1 MEASLPP
8 VLAERARSECARSM
22 RAVGGRPASQKVP
35 GNLLLLKCNG
45 SMTRAVEV
53 SSGIP
58 NELEVGTKEKRGD
71 EPVNGKRR

>member
-1 MEASLPP
+1 
-8 VLAERARSECARSM
+8 M

-45 SMTRAVEV
+45 SMRRAVEV

-71 EPVNGKRR
+71 ELVNGKRR